1 LFCDLKK
8 IAIWFLISYLF
19 SSIPYLPSGRV
30 ASSSQRSCVWRNLT
44 SFDGTSQGCLC
55 GDFSFV
61 LSFGGS
67 KRKDIEVEKLLSSI
81 DVPDKKYKENTL
93 L

>member
-1 LFCDLKK
+1 VLSRFQVIIKLTLTSN
-8 IAIWFLISYLF
+8 IGP
-19 SSIPYLPSGRV
+19 SIPYLPSGRA
-30 ASSSQRSCVWRNLT
+30 ASSPQCS
-44 SFDGTSQGCLC
+44 

-81 DVPDKKYKENTL
+81 DVPDKKYQENTL
-93 L
+93 R

>member
-1 LFCDLKK
+1 MTN
-8 IAIWFLISYLF
+8 ISF
-19 SSIPYLPSGRV
+19 SSIPYLPSGRA
-30 ASSSQRSCVWRNLT
+30 ASSPQRSCVWHNLT
-44 SFDGTSQGCLC
+44 SFDGTSQGCFS

-81 DVPDKKYKENTL
+81 DIPDKKYQENNL